1 MASLPPTAA
10 PAGSLSTEELEI
22 SPSTLSDLLLNL
34 SSDDISANYPLSDM
48 PMDLRTLNSL
58 HMDDLPTLNELLQPE
73 EDELATELISRP
85 SLDQVNELDP
95 TLLFPEPIELVEEA
109 ALEPLSRPSDPTSSS
124 SSTTSDAQTTS
135 GPVAITPP
143 VEATPRRKTRK
154 NELAY
159 LRLKAKEL
167 EEQLQ
172 QLKKIEDVA
181 EGQEDTEKDGGAVS
195 VWRKVARRQLEG
207 KKRAERENE
216 KLRHMVEGQL
226 TIVQNLE
233 KLLGKRSAM
242 EESGAWANERKRVR
256 VEYEAE
262 NVIFDRIL
270 RQLDEQFKQTDA
282 AFRQNDFARKKTNGK
297 HMQVKPDGIYG
308 MFMEFLASK
317 ILPFEVH
324 TTAKQFWRC
333 MAQPHLKLRDGHYSL
348 IDGTE
353 DTLSAKMAFTVQH
366 KQHQVLKDAWFA
378 VKRFIEEDR
387 CVFVWACETEVKG
400 TLSSAQSMRHRD
412 VGWTS
417 VERYPSLDGDSMES
431 CIIQT
436 CVRVRTELPEVMPRS
451 QEELM
456 LLTDIVTSS
465 FLENLDG
472 IHQSVEDA
480 LIEDAMRSN

>member
-10 PAGSLSTEELEI
+10 PAGSPSTEELEI
-22 SPSTLSDLLLNL
+22 SPCTLSDLLLNL
-34 SSDDISANYPLSDM
+34 SSDDISAHYPLSDM

-58 HMDDLPTLNELLQPE
+58 HMDDLPTLDELLQPE
-73 EDELATELISRP
+73 EDELATELMSRP

-95 TLLFPEPIELVEEA
+95 TLLFPKPIELVEEA
-109 ALEPLSRPSDPTSSS
+109 ALEPLSSPSDPISSS

-135 GPVAITPP
+135 GP
-143 VEATPRRKTRK
+143 
-154 NELAY
+154 
-159 LRLKAKEL
+159 
-167 EEQLQ
+167 
-172 QLKKIEDVA
+172 
-181 EGQEDTEKDGGAVS
+181 GTEKDGSAVS

-282 AFRQNDFARKKTNGK
+282 AFRQNDFARKKTNGQ

-412 VGWTS
+412 MGWTS
-417 VERYPSLDGDSMES
+417 
-431 CIIQT
+431 
-436 CVRVRTELPEVMPRS
+436 LPEVMPRS